1 MSPKRTGMHFLFC
14 FVDLALIA
22 PNIRWI
28 RRFSAAAQHLIMVH
42 FNLSP
47 LKPFVPKYET
57 KSFKRLKL
65 LEDTVGL
72 IDLTIRF
79 DWLDRISCFNQPV
92 L

>member
-1 MSPKRTGMHFLFC
+1 MFY
-14 FVDLALIA
+14 
-22 PNIRWI
+22 N
-28 RRFSAAAQHLIMVH
+28 HLI
-42 FNLSP
+42 FSKITLSLRIC
-47 LKPFVPKYET
+47 LKYLVSKYET

>member
-1 MSPKRTGMHFLFC
+1 MFY
-14 FVDLALIA
+14 
-22 PNIRWI
+22 N
-28 RRFSAAAQHLIMVH
+28 HLIFSKVT
-42 FNLSP
+42 LSLRIC
-47 LKPFVPKYET
+47 LKYLVSTRET